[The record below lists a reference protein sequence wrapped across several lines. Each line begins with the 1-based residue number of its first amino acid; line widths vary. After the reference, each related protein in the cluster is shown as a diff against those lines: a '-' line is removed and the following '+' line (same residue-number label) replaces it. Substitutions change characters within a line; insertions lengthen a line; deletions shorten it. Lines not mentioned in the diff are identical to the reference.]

1 MAQKKAG
8 AIRINEA
15 WCKRCDICIAFCPRD
30 VLAAGDGGIPRVINL
45 PACTFCL
52 LCVLRCPDFAV
63 EVIED
68 KEVASGDVA
77 TATHAG

>member
-1 MAQKKAG
+1 MAHKRAG
-8 AIRINEA
+8 AITINEA

-30 VLAAGDGGIPRVINL
+30 VLAAGDGGIPRVVDL
-45 PACTFCL
+45 QACTLCM

-63 EVIED
+63 EVTED

-77 TATHAG
+77 AATHAG